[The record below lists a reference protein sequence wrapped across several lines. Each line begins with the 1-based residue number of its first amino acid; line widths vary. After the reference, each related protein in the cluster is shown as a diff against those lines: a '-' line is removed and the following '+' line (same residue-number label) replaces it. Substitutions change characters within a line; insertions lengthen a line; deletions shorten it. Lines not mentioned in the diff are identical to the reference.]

1 MRQWTMLGT
10 LLLLPA
16 CAAQDALTVERGGAL
31 VAAGM
36 PATAASRAL
45 LNEVAATSREA
56 SIELAVADRGCRWPE
71 IRIATAPEAKGLC
84 ARASEPGVDF
94 VVIDRARLTPTITL
108 IDGLVAYLSS
118 VDDIVSEA
126 PDDSGTM
133 LANALIDAQGI
144 AGVVSSVAG
153 TPEPTIVTTEQ
164 REAAAGLVGL
174 IGTLAQERDQAAR
187 LRQLEGKSPEVSR
200 TIGLLDTD
208 LNNWAKLALQSD
220 LDTVDAAFLT
230 RSRTL
235 AKDANDRDYRA
246 FLTNWAELKD
256 RRNAAGALPAELSKA
271 LNAMK
276 RAHADYDRILQSQNL
291 TAADRQQM
299 ARIARAR
306 LSQALSIVAAV
317 LRAFL

>member
-1 MRQWTMLGT
+1 MRRWTTVALV
-10 LLLLPA
+10 LLLPA
-16 CAAQDALTVERGGAL
+16 CTAQNALTVERGGAL
-31 VAAGM
+31 VAAGA

-71 IRIATAPEAKGLC
+71 VRIATAPEASGLC
-84 ARASEPGVDF
+84 AKAAEPGVDF
-94 VVIDRARLTPTITL
+94 VVIDRARLSPTISL

-133 LANALIDAQGI
+133 LSNALIDAQGI

-153 TPEPTIVTTEQ
+153 VAEPRVTDEQ

-187 LRQLEGKSPEVSR
+187 LRQLEGKSGDVSR
-200 TIGLLDTD
+200 TITLLETD

-230 RSRTL
+230 RSRQLSRNAPDT
-235 AKDANDRDYRA
+235 DYRA

-256 RRNAAGALPAELSKA
+256 RRDAAGALPTELSKA
-271 LNAMK
+271 LNAMQL
-276 RAHADYDRILQSQNL
+276 AHADYDRILQNRNL
-291 TAADRQQM
+291 TAADRKEM

-306 LSQALSIVAAV
+306 LSQALSSVAAV